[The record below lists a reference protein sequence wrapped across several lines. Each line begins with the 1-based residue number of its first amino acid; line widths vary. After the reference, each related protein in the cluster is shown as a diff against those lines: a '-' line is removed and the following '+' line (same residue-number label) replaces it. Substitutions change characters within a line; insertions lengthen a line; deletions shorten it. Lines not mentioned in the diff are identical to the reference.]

1 MEPTRHQLAA
11 AVQVARFIDA
21 GGNQQSDAR
30 DSYRFTATDRAFAP
44 ESLRAG
50 EGLLIAAGLLRLVEG
65 RLIPTPAMAN
75 FAAIADVDE
84 AATALAGV
92 VAERAD
98 AVDRVEAGAA
108 GEEFVLALVRRDL
121 ESLHRPDVAA
131 RCERVSLVSD
141 FFGYDITAPTITRLV
156 RRLEVKTQTTDARAT
171 TVRFFLTRHE
181 YDIGRANPS
190 EWALVACT
198 RSRESG
204 EMTLMGWCRAATLA
218 AYLPV
223 DQGGKWTEALV
234 NIPASVLTAGF
245 PAAI

>member
-21 GGNQQSDAR
+21 GGNHQSDAR
-30 DSYRFTATDRAFAP
+30 DSYRFTATDQAFSP
-44 ESLRAG
+44 DSLRAG
-50 EGLLIAAGLLRLVEG
+50 EGLLIAAGLLRLVDG
-65 RLIPTPAMAN
+65 RLIPTPALAN
-75 FAAIADVDE
+75 FAAIGDGDE
-84 AATALAGV
+84 AANALAGV

-98 AVDRVEAGAA
+98 AVDRAEAGAA
-108 GEEFVLALVRRDL
+108 GEEFVLACVRRDL
-121 ESLHRPDVAA
+121 ETLHRSDLAA

-141 FFGYDITAPTITRLV
+141 FFGYDVAAPTLGPSV
-156 RRLEVKTQTTDARAT
+156 RRLEVKTQTTDLSPT
-171 TVRFFLTRHE
+171 TMRFYLTRHE

-204 EMTLMGWCRAATLA
+204 SLALLGWCRASTLA
-218 AYLPV
+218 TYLPV

-234 NIPASVLTAGF
+234 TVPVSVLTKGF